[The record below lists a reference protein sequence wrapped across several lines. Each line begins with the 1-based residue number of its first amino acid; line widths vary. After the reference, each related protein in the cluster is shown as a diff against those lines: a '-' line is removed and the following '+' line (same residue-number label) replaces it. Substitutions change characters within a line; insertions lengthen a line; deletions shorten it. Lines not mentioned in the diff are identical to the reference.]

1 MIFVLIGIIVGIIG
15 LDQLTKW
22 IAVATLK
29 GQPSFPI
36 WKDVLHFTYAQ
47 NEGAAFGI
55 LDDQRWVF
63 LVFSSVAI
71 VGILIY
77 LFRYPPKSRFVKI
90 VLAMIVGGGV
100 GNMIDRTILGYVI
113 DFIDFTLIDFAI
125 FNVADSF
132 ITVGAFLLIGY
143 LIWDMVREMRE
154 ESAKKKAAS
163 TPDGEDQ
170 DGSAE

>member
-22 IAVATLK
+22 IAVWTLE
-29 GQPSFPI
+29 GEPSFPI
-36 WKDVLHFTYAQ
+36 WQDVLHLTYAR

-55 LDDQRWVF
+55 LSDQRWVF
-63 LVFSSVAI
+63 LVFSTVAI
-71 VGILIY
+71 VGLLIY
-77 LFRYPPKSRFVKI
+77 LFAFPPKSRFVKI
-90 VLAMIVGGGV
+90 VLAMIIGGGI

-132 ITVGAFLLIGY
+132 ICVGAFLLIGY
-143 LIWDMVREMRE
+143 LIWDMVREIRE
-154 ESAKKKAAS
+154 EQAKKAAQTES
-163 TPDGEDQ
+163 ESD
-170 DGSAE
+170 DGSAQ